1 MGDEL
6 ETYILKKLNVAIEES
21 EKTSEFH
28 FAVKYFLP
36 KLHKDFCE
44 LRDLIKKKQTKIKLD
59 AAAAAAA
66 AASRKESI
74 TGPSKSPARPHPRP
88 AAANVVAK
96 IPDVPKPSATAHD
109 SSITASTSGSAKEE
123 SKVVLPATAGVK
135 KSEAP
140 RDVGDEKKKT
150 DAALDAGD
158 KKESGAPLDTAEDK
172 DIGAVMDAGGDKAPR
187 DAGDEKKGAPLDAG
201 DKKESDARLDAGEDK
216 DTGALMDADAGGD
229 KKDTDAPLDAGD
241 KKDSGAPL
249 DAGEDKK
256 DTGGDKKNTG
266 APLDARE
273 DKKDTGTLMDAGD
286 KKESGGPQDAGDEKE
301 SASDVVDQ
309 KKTGAPWD
317 AGVEKE
323 TNASLDAGDKN
334 KTDAASDVAGDKK
347 ESSAPPGD
355 TSDKKDTDAPLAESA
370 KKESDAPLDRTST
383 KTTSPA
389 ESKASTPAEASAT
402 SGGALDQQDSDT
414 HTTAADGGKK
424 ESNVGTSA
432 KSTSHD
438 ESEISPA
445 TDVVSGDK
453 SITSTGDD
461 HKSKTPSTSAGGDK
475 KESGVTADKSGTTD
489 ASAKSDSKTVVT
501 KPVNEEDLLREQ
513 LYYLNNVLTE
523 WQMITKKPFSY
534 STDSLSSMNELSKT
548 LKKIKQ
554 DLKPETTKK
563 PEESSHSVTAPT
575 ASSDNASQIRT
586 TPQVVEFRWS
596 TRLVNPKKVH
606 GFEDKI
612 LSLERLL
619 VLRRK
624 DTDAF
629 KAFGIH
635 GMAGVGKTTLCQSIF
650 SRPRVSDYF
659 FPRIWVCLSKQKGED
674 KDNKK
679 EVVKRMLRCLGI
691 DDKIINEV
699 YQRHGIRGLLSA
711 LRLQLTGK
719 RYFIVLDDAHDTDKW
734 FKMPD
739 SDAEN
744 DNAKIYEKFSYG
756 LPKECGGTVLVT
768 SRVEQVVKNMVGDE
782 ENLRCIEPLTD
793 EDTCW
798 KIFKDTVEEDGTL
811 FPGDLNILKLEIVKR
826 CDGLPLAAK
835 LLGQIK
841 HKELRE
847 NPTLA
852 GIQRAPIRAGN
863 QQAAVQ
869 TGNQQAAVQA
879 GNQQAAVQ
887 VAK

>member
-172 DIGAVMDAGGDKAPR
+172 DIGA
-187 DAGDEKKGAPLDAG
+187 
-201 DKKESDARLDAGEDK
+201 
-216 DTGALMDADAGGD
+216 
-229 KKDTDAPLDAGD
+229 
-241 KKDSGAPL
+241 
-249 DAGEDKK
+249 
-256 DTGGDKKNTG
+256 
-266 APLDARE
+266 
-273 DKKDTGTLMDAGD
+273 
-286 KKESGGPQDAGDEKE
+286 
-301 SASDVVDQ
+301 
-309 KKTGAPWD
+309 PWD

-453 SITSTGDD
+453 SITSTGDGEKDSNASKTATLAKPSTNESEISRVDDAAD